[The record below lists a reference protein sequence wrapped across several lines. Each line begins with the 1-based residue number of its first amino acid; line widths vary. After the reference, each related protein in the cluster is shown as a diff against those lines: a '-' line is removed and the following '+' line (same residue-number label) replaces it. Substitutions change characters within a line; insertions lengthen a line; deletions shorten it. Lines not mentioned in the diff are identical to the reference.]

1 MSALST
7 MMTWVRPNGTTLQ
20 NRWSPY
26 LLLLRT
32 LRIWNARSRQRHDL
46 RLSTERD
53 DYLLKDIGLSED
65 EAFREAA
72 KPFWRCTRRYA
83 RCPAT

>member
-7 MMTWVRPNGTTLQ
+7 MMIWVRPNGTTLQ

-26 LLLLRT
+26 LLLRRT

-46 RLSTERD
+46 RLLTERD
-53 DYLLKDIGLSED
+53 DYLLKDIGLSQD

-72 KPFWRCTRRYA
+72 KPFWQR
-83 RCPAT
+83 

>member
-7 MMTWVRPNGTTLQ
+7 MMTWIPPNGTTLQ
-20 NRWSPY
+20 NRWSRY